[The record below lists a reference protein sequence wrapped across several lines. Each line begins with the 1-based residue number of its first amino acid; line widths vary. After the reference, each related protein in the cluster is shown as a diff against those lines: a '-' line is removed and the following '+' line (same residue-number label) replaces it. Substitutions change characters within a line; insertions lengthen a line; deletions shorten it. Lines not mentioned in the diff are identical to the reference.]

1 MKVQPTKNRPAP
13 AKRWEV
19 LFKFLDKYTI
29 IIAAVVI
36 YAYYLFTSIDLFKPG
51 ESRKTFLEYIFQ
63 FDSLIYL
70 WIIAA
75 ITLQLQKY
83 RRHQK
88 EEEQNLRSIQFEF
101 ERQRIHLQ
109 EVDEIVSL
117 LQENV
122 NNPLATISLT
132 SHTIR
137 QKLASDDELLGMLD
151 RIDTSLQRI
160 NSAIND
166 IKGNQL
172 QNIIQETMKQ
182 QAARR
187 LN

>member
-1 MKVQPTKNRPAP
+1 
-13 AKRWEV
+13 
-19 LFKFLDKYTI
+19 
-29 IIAAVVI
+29 
-36 YAYYLFTSIDLFKPG
+36 
-51 ESRKTFLEYIFQ
+51 
-63 FDSLIYL
+63 L